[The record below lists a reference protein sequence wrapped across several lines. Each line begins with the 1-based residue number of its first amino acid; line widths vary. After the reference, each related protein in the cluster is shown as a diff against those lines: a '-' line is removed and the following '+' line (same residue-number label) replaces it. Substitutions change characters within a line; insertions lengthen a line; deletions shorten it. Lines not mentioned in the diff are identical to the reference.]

1 MTLIRGMMNND
12 ETIFEKV
19 VDRKTI
25 EKDVFIIITIGK
37 RATSFLTN
45 LIFFLNQIL

>member
-1 MTLIRGMMNND
+1 VATKTTLIRGMMNND

-25 EKDVFIIITIGK
+25 EEDVFIIITIGK
-37 RATSFLTN
+37 HST
-45 LIFFLNQIL
+45 FF